1 MTKDAGCSST
11 SVLSIYRKEDGDRR
25 GLATRGP
32 AVKPCQ
38 ALPGVGVGRTAYS
51 NKFIIDETPFTM
63 VKIAADIRLRET
75 VAGVTQLRS
84 VFVAVILFIMRQPCL
99 AL

>member
-11 SVLSIYRKEDGDRR
+11 SVLSIYRKKDGDRP

-51 NKFIIDETPFTM
+51 NKFIIDETPFIM

-75 VAGVTQLRS
+75 VAGVT
-84 VFVAVILFIMRQPCL
+84 
-99 AL
+99 